1 LEAVASALVG
11 HRRIAL
17 DTSIWIYHFE
27 GSAAYGRAAD
37 SVLEAVNGGQVAG
50 VASELVLLEL
60 LVAPLKK
67 GAQDTADEIELIL
80 LHFPHLQLAPVTRSV
95 LLRAAEIRARHG
107 LRTPDA
113 IMIATAIESD
123 ATLAVTNDRDW
134 QKVDEIEILLLQDPE
149 ETIVTAGRAARQS
162 TSAHSQR
169 KSQSGVDLFE
179 YPRVSACRT
188 RPGIRRALV

>member
-1 LEAVASALVG
+1 MAALASALAG
-11 HRRIAL
+11 HRLIAL

-27 GSAAYGRAAD
+27 GSTAYGRAAD
-37 SVLEAVNGGQVAG
+37 SVLQAVSEGQVAG

-67 GAQDTADEIELIL
+67 GAQDTADEIELTL
-80 LHFPHLQLAPVTRSV
+80 LHFPHLQLAPITRGI
-95 LLRAAEIRARHG
+95 LARAAEIRARYG

-134 QKVDEIEILLLQDPE
+134 QKVDDIEILLLQ
-149 ETIVTAGRAARQS
+149 GLKKQ
-162 TSAHSQR
+162 
-169 KSQSGVDLFE
+169 
-179 YPRVSACRT
+179 
-188 RPGIRRALV
+188 